1 MCKMFVIAKNEKHVC
16 HNSGTPKEMS
26 KCHPIK
32 PRTVATT
39 SSFKELMQECG
50 VNDEADK
57 EPEEETELLDFSTQL
72 IIEVEKRRPLWDAR
86 LPKADRYPQI
96 INRLWMEI
104 INVLNCGSLF
114 TTKQLEKKFGYLKEQ
129 YRREKSKLIKPSGAQ
144 GGKQLKQWMHFKSLT
159 FLDEV
164 YVQNK

>member
-1 MCKMFVIAKNEKHVC
+1 
-16 HNSGTPKEMS
+16 MS
-26 KCHPIK
+26 KCQSIK

-39 SSFKELMQECG
+39 SSFKELLQECG

-57 EPEEETELLDFSTQL
+57 APDEETELLDFSTQL

-104 INVLNCGSLF
+104 INVLNC
-114 TTKQLEKKFGYLKEQ
+114 KY
-129 YRREKSKLIKPSGAQ
+129 
-144 GGKQLKQWMHFKSLT
+144 
-159 FLDEV
+159 
-164 YVQNK
+164 